1 MLQRLYFTLIIAF
14 IILTLS
20 QIYISEN
27 KRRKNREIIK
37 LSGILKRFVYGI
49 IYLTFFII
57 FFIFMLNDFLKI
69 YKLISN
75 DYDLS
80 FIQLFNFNYI
90 DNLIG
95 GYGEKN
101 IVKHTYISIYKDQ
114 IYKSLLWLVITL
126 CQSIYNFY
134 IWYHKNIIYESGILI
149 DGIMIPWQEID
160 DYKWGGSYENKF
172 FEKGT
177 YYELNIIKKK
187 DSISLKVK
195 HDDKNQVN
203 EILKKRVIELI

>member
-37 LSGILKRFVYGI
+37 LSGNLKRFVYGI

-95 GYGEKN
+95 GYGEK
-101 IVKHTYISIYKDQ
+101 
-114 IYKSLLWLVITL
+114 
-126 CQSIYNFY
+126 
-134 IWYHKNIIYESGILI
+134 IL
-149 DGIMIPWQEID
+149 
-160 DYKWGGSYENKF
+160 
-172 FEKGT
+172 
-177 YYELNIIKKK
+177 
-187 DSISLKVK
+187 
-195 HDDKNQVN
+195 
-203 EILKKRVIELI
+203 